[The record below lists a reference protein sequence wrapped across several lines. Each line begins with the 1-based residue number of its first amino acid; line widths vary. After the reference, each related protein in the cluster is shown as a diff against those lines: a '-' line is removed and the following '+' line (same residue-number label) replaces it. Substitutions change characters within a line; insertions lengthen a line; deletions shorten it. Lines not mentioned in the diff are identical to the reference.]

1 MKLIA
6 NYIKQTDR
14 WLLLFCVVASV
25 TSIILLAALQHS
37 GLITGKFVI
46 VQTFATV
53 IGIVSA
59 VIISKIDYHI
69 LGMLWKWHTVLV
81 YILVISTLFIGISV
95 GGNKAWIEIPF
106 TNMTI
111 QPSEF
116 LKISFIITLSWH
128 MSNIKGNINQLNH
141 LIPVLVHGS
150 IPVLIIHFFQGD
162 DGTAMIFVFIFLIML
177 FSAGISWKYIA
188 GGVAASAAFAPIF
201 WMFILNNTQKSRI
214 IGLFN
219 PSEYGQ
225 TIMFQQNNV
234 ALSIG
239 SGGIWGRGLFTG
251 THRNIYAIQSDM
263 IFGFVGEATG
273 FIGCLFV
280 MILLFAICYK
290 ILLTA
295 KNAKDDLGKYIS
307 IGIFGMFTTQIIINL
322 GMSMSIL
329 PVIGITLPFISYGG
343 TSVVSLYLSI
353 GVALGVHIRS
363 KKNLFLDK

>member
-1 MKLIA
+1 MKLIT

-14 WLLLFCVVASV
+14 WLLLFCIITSL
-25 TSIILLAALQHS
+25 TSIILLAALKYS
-37 GLITGKFVI
+37 DLITGKFVF
-46 VQTFATV
+46 VQALATI
-53 IGIVSA
+53 IGILSA
-59 VIISKIDYHI
+59 VFVSKIDYHI
-69 LGMLWKWHTVLV
+69 LAKLWKWHTVLAYV
-81 YILVISTLFIGISV
+81 LLVSTLFIGISV

-106 TNMTI
+106 TKLTI

-116 LKISFIITLSWH
+116 LKISFIVTLAWH
-128 MSNIKGNINQLNH
+128 MSNIKGNINQIHH

-150 IPVLIIHFFQGD
+150 IPVLLIHFLQGD

-177 FSAGISWKYIA
+177 FSAGISWKYIVS
-188 GGVAASAAFAPIF
+188 GIAALGLFLPILWIF
-201 WMFILNNTQKSRI
+201 VLNNTQKSRI

-234 ALSIG
+234 AMSIG

-263 IFGFVGEATG
+263 IFGFIGEALG
-273 FIGCLFV
+273 FIGCMVVIL
-280 MILLFAICYK
+280 LLFAICCK

-295 KNAKDDLGKYIS
+295 QNARDDLGKYIS
-307 IGIFGMFTTQIIINL
+307 IGIFGMIATQVIINL
-322 GMSMSIL
+322 GMSMSLL

-343 TSVVSLYLSI
+343 TSVLSLYLSI
-353 GVALGVHIRS
+353 GVALGVHIGS
-363 KKNLFLDK
+363 KKNL

>member
-6 NYIKQTDR
+6 NYLKQTDR
-14 WLLLFCVVASV
+14 WLLSLCITASI
-25 TSIILLAALQHS
+25 TSIVLLAALQNS
-37 GLITGKFVI
+37 GLITSKFVL
-46 VQTFATV
+46 VQTFATIVGV
-53 IGIVSA
+53 IGA
-59 VIISKIDYHI
+59 VVVSKIDYHI
-69 LGMLWKWHTVLV
+69 LGILWKWHTVLA

-116 LKISFIITLSWH
+116 LKISFIITLAWH
-128 MSNIKGNINQLNH
+128 MSNIKGNINQPSH
-141 LIPVLVHGS
+141 LIPILVHGS
-150 IPVLIIHFFQGD
+150 MPVLIIHFFQGD
-162 DGTAMIFVFIFLIML
+162 DGTAVIFVFIFLIML
-177 FSAGISWKYIA
+177 FSAGISWKYIISGLTA
-188 GGVAASAAFAPIF
+188 LGLFLPIL
-201 WMFILNNTQKSRI
+201 WMFVLNNTQKSRI
-214 IGLFN
+214 IGLLN
-219 PSEYGQ
+219 PSAYGQ

-251 THRNIYAIQSDM
+251 VHRNIYAIQSDM
-263 IFGFVGEATG
+263 IFGFIGEAMG

-280 MILLFAICYK
+280 MLLLFAICYK

-295 KNAKDDLGKYIS
+295 KNSKDNLGKYIS
-307 IGIFGMFTTQIIINL
+307 VGIFGMITIQIIINL
-322 GMSMSIL
+322 GMSMSLL

-343 TSVVSLYLSI
+343 TSVFALYLSI